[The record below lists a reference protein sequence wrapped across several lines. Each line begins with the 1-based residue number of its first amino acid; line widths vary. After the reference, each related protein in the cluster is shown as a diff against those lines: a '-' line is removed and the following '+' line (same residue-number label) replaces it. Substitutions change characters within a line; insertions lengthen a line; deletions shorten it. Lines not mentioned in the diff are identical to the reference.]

1 MIFRAYL
8 RDPHQR
14 VSDKTVT
21 GDPAAALAAFAT
33 LVNRAD
39 LDGQKLLAVL
49 NKDGRPVAHHN
60 FERHDPQQNWR
71 GCIDKIDLS
80 KPA

>member
-1 MIFRAYL
+1 MTYRIYI
-8 RDPHQR
+8 RDQHQR

-21 GDPAAALAAFAT
+21 GDPSSALAAFAT

-60 FERHDPQQNWR
+60 FERHDPQMHWR
-71 GCIDKIDLS
+71 GCIDKIDLG